1 MIPIIRNEFFQ
12 TFKSFKSVAIVLF
25 FTLTSLLTATYLANH
40 PELLGDGGNDSAY
53 TSSIKF
59 LIFFLGFLFVFAV
72 SHDIVNRELDDQTI
86 RLLVSKT
93 SRFNIIA
100 GKFLGSFLFW
110 VCSISISFFVVTL
123 YAKST
128 FFLDYLIVITVLFF
142 ITCLNVLLST
152 VLTRPGMT
160 MFVGILLG
168 ILCPVLGFWAAF
180 SNNWYLLPFK
190 YLLPYYYVV
199 ESGVYLIVPF
209 LLGLLFLTVAY
220 FMFYRKDL

>member
-25 FTLTSLLTATYLANH
+25 FTLTSFLTATYLANH

-59 LIFFLGFLFVFAV
+59 SIFFLGFLFVFAV
-72 SHDIVNRELDDQTI
+72 SHDIVNRELDDQTV

-123 YAKST
+123 FAKST
-128 FFLDYLIVITVLFF
+128 FFLDYLTVITVLFF

-180 SNNWYLLPFK
+180 SNIWYLLPFK

-199 ESGVYLIVPF
+199 ASGGYLVVPF
-209 LLGLLFLTVAY
+209 LLGLLFLAASY
-220 FMFYRKDL
+220 FMFNRRDL